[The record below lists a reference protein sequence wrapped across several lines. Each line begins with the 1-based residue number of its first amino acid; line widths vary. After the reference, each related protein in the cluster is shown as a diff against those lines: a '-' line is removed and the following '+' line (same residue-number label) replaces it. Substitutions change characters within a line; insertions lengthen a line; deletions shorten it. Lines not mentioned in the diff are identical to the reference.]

1 MEWFE
6 ESFEDVV
13 GMDSVDI
20 CNATPGSGS
29 PADALNWTGLHAWPF
44 LLCTPKTLHTFLKVP
59 GRPTSSLLLIFPA
72 GRFPKGTTSVKKLKN
87 GKSVKQKFTSY
98 ESEDICLVLLRNAR
112 QLPVPTK
119 EALEELV
126 EVLAPSILLGTWGLT
141 QNAVRQDGGLISKF
155 KIHWPFGYEFFDFG
169 ICDEDFLCDVW
180 GTYLYLLLFFVA
192 DSHLL

>member
-1 MEWFE
+1 MGAVGSLLAGICSLKEYDASLPKKLVEWFE

-87 GKSVKQKFTSY
+87 GKSIKQEFTSY

-112 QLPVPTK
+112 QLPVLTK
-119 EALEELV
+119 EALE
-126 EVLAPSILLGTWGLT
+126 
-141 QNAVRQDGGLISKF
+141 
-155 KIHWPFGYEFFDFG
+155 
-169 ICDEDFLCDVW
+169 
-180 GTYLYLLLFFVA
+180 
-192 DSHLL
+192 